1 MYHATCLECK
11 NEIKLEQAEL
21 KEGDHYECPTCGITL
36 EALKITPGDT
46 CEITESEIVEEE
58 K

>member
-1 MYHATCLECK
+1 ECK
-11 NEIKLEQAEL
+11 NDINLAKDDL
-21 KEGDHYECPTCGITL
+21 KEGDHYECSTCGITL
-36 EALKITPGDT
+36 EALKIVPGDT